1 MKVVQVV
8 PRARA
13 RLFDNLI
20 KREAAIREKGRGTF
34 FRVGPKR
41 QRSAKW
47 QHRRYKGSVT
57 LARELADGVVAKI
70 RSASDGDWQML
81 SAFLGFVDRHCGDQ
95 VAAINI
101 QYR

>member
-1 MKVVQVV
+1 MKIVQVV
-8 PRARA
+8 PRQKA
-13 RLFDNLI
+13 RLYDNLI
-20 KREAAIREKGRGTF
+20 KREAAIRENGRGTF

-41 QRSAKW
+41 QKSAKW

-57 LARELADGVVAKI
+57 LERALADGVSAKI

-95 VAAINI
+95 VSAITI
-101 QYR
+101 EYR

>member
-1 MKVVQVV
+1 MKIVQVR
-8 PRARA
+8 PRERA
-13 RLFDNLI
+13 RLYDNLI

-41 QRSAKW
+41 QKSAKW

-57 LARELADGVVAKI
+57 LARELADGVTAKI
-70 RSASDGDWQML
+70 RSASQSEWQML
-81 SAFLGFVDRHCGDQ
+81 SAFLGFLDRHCGDQ
-95 VAAINI
+95 VSAITI